1 MSPKVMIWISVILS
15 GVAQI
20 FLKQGMAHLG
30 GVPTQERRRPLSLA
44 IGVVTEKFIW
54 FWGIAFAAAM
64 ALWLVGL
71 QHVDLSYA
79 YPLVS
84 VGYVVVSILAAAFL
98 GEHVDRNRWLAIG
111 VIGLGVWM
119 IAGS

>member
-20 FLKQGMAHLG
+20 FLKQGMAHVGALSAQEKKRTLG
-30 GVPTQERRRPLSLA
+30 LA
-44 IGVVTEKFIW
+44 IGVVTEKFVW

-98 GEHVDRNRWLAIG
+98 GERVDRNRWLAIA
-111 VIGLGVWM
+111 VIGFGVWM